1 MLLPKTLAKISTWVI
16 LIMGTCIYSPLMGTL
31 DKQNALAS
39 LRKWTLIQDNSG
51 PYRVYRDGNDNIYHS
66 VTHILKETAAPHTK
80 DALEK
85 WLQRPDS
92 PMERDIA
99 CERGRL
105 AHANAEFI
113 LKLAAK
119 FSRQNANKR
128 GIWRTGDD
136 GLERCPKKV
145 TQWALQKAAESAP
158 RVNWSASG
166 YARGLRS
173 FILERVTAI
182 HAVEFSVYKEGFGF
196 AGTADALLDIDGKG
210 PFIVDWKTA
219 KEARSDDMIN
229 QFCHQLGAYSL
240 GLKSL
245 TGIQAKYGAVVVARR
260 SGKPQIKILSELEMR
275 GSESIFLDRVDRYHK
290 QLKKLAVG

>member
-1 MLLPKTLAKISTWVI
+1 
-16 LIMGTCIYSPLMGTL
+16 MGTCIYSPLMGTL

-66 VTHILKETAAPHTK
+66 VTHILKETAEPHTK

-85 WLQRPDS
+85 WLQRPGS
-92 PMERDIA
+92 PLERDIA

-290 QLKKLAVG
+290 QLKELAIV

>member
-66 VTHILKETAAPHTK
+66 VTHILKETAEPHTK

-290 QLKKLAVG
+290 QLKELAVV